1 MYDHVR
7 LLRVSMS
14 DASVLLG
21 CVQGADR
28 RKDLRRLTTTL
39 FQHRWCY
46 RPKEMAPNWT
56 NMEQW
61 CVWGFADPEVPPT
74 CAGGPAPDLCCRIEA
89 SRGARRDRS
98 RRARRA

>member
-21 CVQGADR
+21 CIQGADR

-74 CAGGPAPDLCCRIEA
+74 CAGGPALH
-89 SRGARRDRS
+89 
-98 RRARRA
+98 